1 MVAGATVAPLSGAAV
16 VNDVTNEPQKRAS
29 DNRRVSCIIFYIYLK
44 IYFLKIISQLIAK
57 EYKILIFMKKRLNR
71 DN

>member
-29 DNRRVSCIIFYIYLK
+29 DNRRVSCIKFYITSK
-44 IYFLKIISQLIAK
+44 IYFPKKKFTFI
-57 EYKILIFMKKRLNR
+57 YNKILKFNIRKKMLK
-71 DN
+71 